1 MTGDA
6 RAAYLADLRGRYR
19 WTQNAAYIAC
29 LVGVLVMLT
38 GRYGANAPHWL
49 IFLGLGIIIIGWG
62 LLATAIF
69 GRAAYVRAHPF
80 EPND

>member
-1 MTGDA
+1 MKGDA

-19 WTQNAAYIAC
+19 ATQNAAYVAC

-38 GRYGANAPHWL
+38 GRYGASAPHWL

-80 EPND
+80 KPND